1 MILKVMARVRVMA
14 KVMAKVMAGLKG
26 MASRKY
32 GEGISEGEV

>member
-1 MILKVMARVRVMA
+1 MILKVMARVRLMSN
-14 KVMAKVMAGLKG
+14 VMAGLKG

>member
-14 KVMAKVMAGLKG
+14 KVMAGLKG
-26 MASRKY
+26 MSSRNY